1 MLVSSWQHRQN
12 EDHADS
18 HGKDGQADKLDG
30 EMRSRNEDGGGLY
43 ERASAALSWGDDNRF
58 RRLVRMFI
66 GFMT

>member
-1 MLVSSWQHRQN
+1 LWVLVSSWRHRQN

-43 ERASAALSWGDDNRF
+43 ERASASVELW
-58 RRLVRMFI
+58 RR
-66 GFMT
+66 